1 MRKFINILVL
11 VVALVG
17 TVSAQS
23 LDDLSKK
30 VLDLS
35 FGVINQGI
43 NAYEEQ
49 LEKQE
54 LEELEEAKKAHEK
67 AKKIL
72 EEAKK
77 IEEETKKIE
86 EATKKLEEAPEA
98 EEADTENNKL
108 LKFQWFQ
115 EVEVDEDSD
124 EEIEL
129 QNALAYTVFNN
140 SLRDENNA
148 FRVYCAGIT
157 DYVWFWYRFD
167 KEDNG
172 CYYVDHVDL
181 YTDDNGNVGHEF
193 CSGILK
199 DWRYIKVKNT
209 LTGTV
214 STAILIYIDYIDD
227 DNFKM
232 LLIQDSYNPNNFVIF
247 F

>member
-1 MRKFINILVL
+1 MRKFISTLVL

-35 FGVINQGI
+35 FGVINKGI

-54 LEELEEAKKAHEK
+54 LEEAL
-67 AKKIL
+67 
-72 EEAKK
+72 EAKK

-86 EATKKLEEAPEA
+86 EETKKIEEALEAEEA

-129 QNALAYTVFNN
+129 CNALAHTVFYNL
-140 SLRDENNA
+140 LRDENKA
-148 FRVYCAGIT
+148 FRVYCAGVA
-157 DYVWFWYRFD
+157 DYVWFYYRFA
-167 KEDNG
+167 KEDDG
-172 CYYVDHVDL
+172 YHHVDL
-181 YTDDNGNVGHEF
+181 YTDDNGNVGHEL

-214 STAILIYIDYIDD
+214 STAILIYIGD

-232 LLIQDSYNPNNFVIF
+232 LLIQDSNNPNNFAIF

>member
-35 FGVINQGI
+35 IGVINKGI

-54 LEELEEAKKAHEK
+54 LEAAKKAEEEAKKAEEE
-67 AKKIL
+67 AI
-72 EEAKK
+72 EAKK
-77 IEEETKKIE
+77 
-86 EATKKLEEAPEA
+86 A

-115 EVEVDEDSD
+115 EVEIDEDSD

-129 QNALAYTVFNN
+129 QNALAHTVFNN
-140 SLRDENNA
+140 LLRDENNA
-148 FRVYCAGIT
+148 FRVYCAGVA
-157 DYVWFWYRFD
+157 DYVWFWYRFA
-167 KEDNG
+167 KEDDGNH
-172 CYYVDHVDL
+172 HVDL

-193 CSGILK
+193 CAGILK

-214 STAILIYIDYIDD
+214 STAILIYIDD

-232 LLIQDSYNPNNFVIF
+232 LLIQDNYNPNNFVIF

>member
-30 VLDLS
+30 VFDLS
-35 FGVINQGI
+35 FGVINKGI

-54 LEELEEAKKAHEK
+54 LEEVKKALEEVKKT
-67 AKKIL
+67 L
-72 EEAKK
+72 EETKR

-86 EATKKLEEAPEA
+86 EETKKLEEEA
-98 EEADTENNKL
+98 KKIEEADTENNKL

-129 QNALAYTVFNN
+129 HNALAATVFNN
-140 SLRDENNA
+140 LLRDENNA
-148 FRVYCAGIT
+148 FRVYCAGVA
-157 DYVWFWYRFD
+157 DYVWFWYRFA
-167 KEDNG
+167 KEDDGNH
-172 CYYVDHVDL
+172 HVDL
-181 YTDDNGNVGHEF
+181 YTDDNGNVGHGF

-199 DWRYIKVKNT
+199 NWRYIKVKNT

-214 STAILIYIDYIDD
+214 STAILIYIGD

-232 LLIQDSYNPNNFVIF
+232 LLIQDNNNLNNFVIF

>member
-1 MRKFINILVL
+1 MVKKFISTLVL
-11 VVALVG
+11 VIALVG
-17 TVSAQS
+17 SVSAQS
-23 LDDLSKK
+23 LDDISKK
-30 VLDLS
+30 IYDLS
-35 FGVINQGI
+35 FGVINKGI

-54 LEELEEAKKAHEK
+54 LEAAKKA
-67 AKKIL
+67 
-72 EEAKK
+72 EEETKK
-77 IEEETKKIE
+77 IEEETKKI
-86 EATKKLEEAPEA
+86 

-129 QNALAYTVFNN
+129 QNALAHTVFNN
-140 SLRDENNA
+140 LFRDENNA
-148 FRVYCAGIT
+148 FRVYCAGIA

-167 KEDNG
+167 KEDDGN
-172 CYYVDHVDL
+172 YYVDHVDL
-181 YTDDNGNVGHEF
+181 YTDDNGNVGHEL

-232 LLIQDSYNPNNFVIF
+232 LLIQDNNNLNNFVIF

>member
-1 MRKFINILVL
+1 MVKRFISTLVL

-30 VLDLS
+30 VYDLS
-35 FGVINQGI
+35 IGVINKGI

-54 LEELEEAKKAHEK
+54 LEELEEVKKT
-67 AKKIL
+67 L

-86 EATKKLEEAPEA
+86 EALEAEEAEEA

-124 EEIEL
+124 EETEL
-129 QNALAYTVFNN
+129 CNALAYTVFNN
-140 SLRDENNA
+140 LLRDENKA
-148 FRVYCAGIT
+148 FRVYCAGVA
-157 DYVWFWYRFD
+157 DYVWFWYRFA
-167 KEDNG
+167 KEDDGNH
-172 CYYVDHVDL
+172 HVDL
-181 YTDDNGNVGHEF
+181 YTDDNGNVGHEL

-199 DWRYIKVKNT
+199 NWRYIKVKNT

-214 STAILIYIDYIDD
+214 STAILIYIDD

-232 LLIQDSYNPNNFVIF
+232 LLIQDNNNPNNFTIF